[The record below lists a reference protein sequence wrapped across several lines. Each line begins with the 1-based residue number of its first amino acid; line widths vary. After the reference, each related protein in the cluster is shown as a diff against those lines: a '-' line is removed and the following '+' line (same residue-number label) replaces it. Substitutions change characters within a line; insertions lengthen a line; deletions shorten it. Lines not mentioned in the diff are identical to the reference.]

1 MKCEQLR
8 ERMPDVA
15 AGLSE
20 ATAAESSHLASCI
33 SCAEQF
39 KAMQETMALLD
50 EWQVPEPSP
59 YFDVR
64 LQARLREEMAKPQ
77 AGWAMRWFRQPVIAA
92 ALTVIIGMVL
102 ASAFSVIVVYAQE
115 LMPGRVGMIAG
126 LFFGV
131 AFGISG
137 IGAAALGALAD
148 RTDIYFVYR
157 LCSYLPAIGVLALWL
172 PHVEALTPH
181 LPSGDAASPL
191 PLRPLW
197 GFRPQPH
204 DRLIGTSR

>member
-20 ATAAESSHLASCI
+20 ATEAESTHLASCT

-39 KAMQETMALLD
+39 KAMQEIVTLLD

-92 ALTVIIGMVL
+92 ALTVVIGIGV
-102 ASAFSVIVVYAQE
+102 
-115 LMPGRVGMIAG
+115 G
-126 LFFGV
+126 LFFSQGPR
-131 AFGISG
+131 IHNSQPM
-137 IGAAALGALAD
+137 LAD
-148 RTDIYFVYR
+148 N
-157 LCSYLPAIGVLALWL
+157 
-172 PHVEALTPH
+172 
-181 LPSGDAASPL
+181 AAPGTAVSDL
-191 PLRPLW
+191 QTLDKN
-197 GFRPQPH
+197 H
-204 DRLIGTSR
+204 DLYANFDLLDDMDLQQDVTANP